1 MRRTTL
7 AAVSSVLLVVGVL
20 AVRGGSAAGQEDLR
34 PLVRPSQEPS
44 LQQSQEPPPGVQP
57 VVLEPDGL
65 PWARLGSDGAGL
77 ATAGD
82 RGLAVEGQP
91 GGCVPAWSPT
101 VDASGHPWESTVR
114 LLGGEVVSVVL
125 GRPDPTSAALPGL
138 RTWLGPTLGS
148 PLSEAAALPGA
159 RTSTARPAGT
169 DGPVVTTVLV
179 PGAGAGAPEVVLS
192 DSPRGRAHEG
202 EEPGRTTRIEVR
214 LPAGRACSTDA
225 PAPPSPPAGG
235 TEPPG
240 PR

>member
-34 PLVRPSQEPS
+34 PPAAGSSQGPSAPA
-44 LQQSQEPPPGVQP
+44 PPGLQP

-65 PWARLGSDGAGL
+65 PWARLGSDGDGL
-77 ATAGD
+77 ATATED
-82 RGLAVEGQP
+82 RDAAVGGQP

-125 GRPDPTSAALPGL
+125 SRPDPTSAELPGL

-148 PLSEAAALPGA
+148 PLSSAAALPGA
-159 RTSTARPAGT
+159 RTTTLRPSGP
-169 DGPVVTTVLV
+169 DGAVVTTVLV
-179 PGAGAGAPEVVLS
+179 PGSDAGGPETLLS
-192 DSPRGRAHEG
+192 DAPRGRASDDEDL
-202 EEPGRTTRIEVR
+202 GRTTRIEVR
-214 LPAGRACSTDA
+214 LPAGRACS
-225 PAPPSPPAGG
+225 PGAPPPTPAGSPPHPAGSEG
-235 TEPPG
+235 
-240 PR
+240 